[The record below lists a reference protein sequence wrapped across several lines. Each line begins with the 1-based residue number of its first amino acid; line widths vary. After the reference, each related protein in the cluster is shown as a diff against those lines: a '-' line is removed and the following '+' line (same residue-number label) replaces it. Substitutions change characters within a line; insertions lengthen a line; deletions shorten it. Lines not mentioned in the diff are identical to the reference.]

1 MINKNILSQILAYW
15 KEELIGLIIFLLC
28 ISLALFFPASG
39 SLQKFSNVFFFLFLL
54 PFLYIRFILKKDLR
68 DFGFNLRN
76 KKNGF
81 LWAGAMLGVSLL
93 IIFILVRFF
102 EFQNHYFLPAYIAT
116 RFGAFLFYELVL
128 VNFIFFLQEFFFKGF
143 FLFTLEKKLGFI
155 SFFVQ
160 AVLFT
165 IFIILAQSF
174 AWQIAPFVILS
185 LTGGI
190 VAYKSKSF
198 IYAYLMGLVFLIILD
213 SYIIYLFK

>member
-1 MINKNILSQILAYW
+1 MINKNILSQILIYW
-15 KEELIGLIIFLLC
+15 KEEFVGFIIFLLC
-28 ISLALFFPASG
+28 LALTLFFPASG
-39 SLQKFSNVFFFLFLL
+39 SLQEFSNVFFFLFLL
-54 PFLYIRFILKKDLR
+54 PFLYIRFVLKKDLR

-76 KKNGF
+76 KKSGF

-116 RFGAFLFYELVL
+116 NFGAFLFYELVL

-143 FLFTLEKKLGFI
+143 FLFTLEKKLGLI
-155 SFFVQ
+155 SFFIQ

-174 AWQIAPFVILS
+174 AWQIAPLVILS

-198 IYAYLMGLVFLIILD
+198 IYAYLMGLVFLITLD